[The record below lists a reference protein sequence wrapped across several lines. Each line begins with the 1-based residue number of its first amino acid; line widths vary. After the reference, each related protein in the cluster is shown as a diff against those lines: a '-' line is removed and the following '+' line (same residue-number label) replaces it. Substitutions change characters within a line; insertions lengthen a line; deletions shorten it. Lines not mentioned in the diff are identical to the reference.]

1 MANYG
6 MVYAVKHT
14 QRKKTNPERVYFLI
28 FFIFDYCKV
37 NQNIKMTKFEL

>member
-1 MANYG
+1 MLAE
-6 MVYAVKHT
+6 KHSK
-14 QRKKTNPERVYFLI
+14 RKSAIPERVYFLI